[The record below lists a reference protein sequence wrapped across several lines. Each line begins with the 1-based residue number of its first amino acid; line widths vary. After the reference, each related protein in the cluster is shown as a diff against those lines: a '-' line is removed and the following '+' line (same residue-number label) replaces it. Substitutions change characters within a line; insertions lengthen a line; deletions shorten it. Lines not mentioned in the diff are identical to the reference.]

1 MNRATRS
8 SSTSRT
14 PADTGTQLSRN
25 ILELFRTQRQLTHAA
40 SQTALQAQ
48 APDSPETA
56 SASQMSGAETPSCTL
71 MQTQPPSLL
80 DLEKFDTDIKS
91 TVTAAIA
98 DLRSDFQD
106 LQTFCDQLDL
116 PRIDL
121 SEWYSFYYL
130 TEPWIPVSLNP
141 SPKAQ

>member
-1 MNRATRS
+1 
-8 SSTSRT
+8 
-14 PADTGTQLSRN
+14 
-25 ILELFRTQRQLTHAA
+25 
-40 SQTALQAQ
+40 
-48 APDSPETA
+48 
-56 SASQMSGAETPSCTL
+56 